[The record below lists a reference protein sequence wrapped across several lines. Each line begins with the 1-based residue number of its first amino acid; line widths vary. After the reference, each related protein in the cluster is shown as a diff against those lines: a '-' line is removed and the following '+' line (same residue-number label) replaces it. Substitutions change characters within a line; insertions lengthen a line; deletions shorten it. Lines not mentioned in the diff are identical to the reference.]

1 MSAERD
7 EVGIVLS
14 GSTTREVACQLFY
27 EAEKG
32 GIHEGMLLLVEA
44 SPKKRKVLARVGEI
58 IPYNDFYIEGD
69 PWSEARR
76 KKLPVPE
83 DVARQYEICKLDLLI
98 EIPGAQEI
106 TVPPHP
112 GDYVCRIDPTRHQK
126 DIFNFVYGDEG
137 IIWYGTQAG
146 YERVRV
152 PVALNVERIPM
163 HIGVFGVTGSG
174 KSYDM
179 GALIEKLVDI
189 PLRLDRKL
197 SFPLL
202 IIDAHGDYAEYAE
215 YQEQLGAATSI
226 VRYVFPDARSLLA
239 DKTKGKIQPIGIS
252 LDNLCERN
260 TRDLAEMIVQY
271 YRGGAGELSELQIHG
286 IERNLQDLKD
296 GGWQLNSLFTNS
308 FDVLEDAIN
317 HAPTEEI
324 DYRSKP
330 AIIRALR
337 KFRDD
342 VEGKKLLSQKSP
354 LKEKRTVDELTR
366 FGSIAI
372 VDFSAEA
379 APGVDLPMKQL
390 VMTYLAT
397 LLFDEFTQ
405 YRINNQDRYLLFVIE
420 EAQNFCPDPTYPIAT
435 SLAKTKLSAIATQG
449 RKFGLSLCL
458 ISQRPSFVDRIVLS
472 MCNTFFIHRI
482 SPEDVSFVRSV
493 TGGLPP
499 TLLPRLTKL
508 TQGEMIVTGQMA
520 TVPFPLVISVPEEER
535 KVAHRAGKTEVVK
548 NLAKARGLPV

>member
-1 MSAERD
+1 MSDERD
-7 EVGIVLS
+7 EVGVVLS
-14 GSTTREVACQLFY
+14 ESTTREVACQLFQ

-58 IPYNDFYIEGD
+58 IPYNAFYTEGD

-83 DVARQYEICKLDLLI
+83 EVARQYEICKLDLLI
-98 EIPGAQEI
+98 EIPGAREI

-112 GDYVCRIDPTRHQK
+112 GDYVYRIDPTRHQK

-189 PLRLDRKL
+189 PVGSGSKL

-202 IIDAHGDYAEYAE
+202 IIDAHGDYAEYAQ

-226 VRYVFPDARSLLA
+226 VRYVFPDARSLVA
-239 DKTKGKIQPIGIS
+239 DKTKGKLQPIGIS

-271 YRGGAGELSELQIHG
+271 YRGAAGELSELQIHG
-286 IERNLQDLKD
+286 IAKNLQDLKD
-296 GGWQLNSLFTNS
+296 GGWSLDSLFIS
-308 FDVLEDAIN
+308 SLHVLEDNIN
-317 HAPTEEI
+317 KDDEI
-324 DYRSKP
+324 AYQSRP

-342 VEGKKLLSQKSP
+342 VEDKKLLSQKSP

-420 EAQNFCPDPTYPIAT
+420 EAQNFCPDPTYPVAT

-499 TLLPRLTKL
+499 TLVPRLTRL
-508 TQGEMIVTGQMA
+508 TQGEVIVTGQMP
-520 TVPFPLVISVPEEER
+520 TVPFPLVINVPKDER
-535 KVAHRAGKTEVVK
+535 RVPHRAGTTEVVK
-548 NLAKARGLPV
+548 NLAKARGLPI